1 MSISKTIIGKSFSLH
16 KVKAVISITFKFLDI
31 ASPNEILS
39 NYDLI
44 IIPTTPTT
52 AFKLGEKTSDPVQ
65 MYLADIFTVQ
75 APLAGL
81 PAISVPE
88 TTHSNGLSIGI
99 QVIGK
104 RVEEQE
110 MLDFAQY
117 LTQNH

>member
-1 MSISKTIIGKSFSLH
+1 VLSAGYYDAYYAKAQKVRRIIQEKS
-16 KVKAVISITFKFLDI
+16 
-31 ASPNEILS
+31 NEILA

-44 IIPTTPTT
+44 ILPTTPTT

-88 TTHSNGLSIGI
+88 KTHSNGLSIGI

-104 RVEEQE
+104 RFGEQE
-110 MLDFAQY
+110 MLDFAHY

>member
-1 MSISKTIIGKSFSLH
+1 MLGTFVLSAGYYDAYYAKAQKVRRIIQEKS
-16 KVKAVISITFKFLDI
+16 
-31 ASPNEILS
+31 NEILS

-44 IIPTTPTT
+44 ILPTTPTT

-104 RVEEQE
+104 RFEEQE
-110 MLDFAQY
+110 MLDFAHY